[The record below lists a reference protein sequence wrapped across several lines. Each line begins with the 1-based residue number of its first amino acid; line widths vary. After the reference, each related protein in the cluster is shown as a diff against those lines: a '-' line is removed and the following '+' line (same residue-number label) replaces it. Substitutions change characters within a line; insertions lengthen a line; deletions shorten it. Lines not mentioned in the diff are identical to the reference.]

1 MVAPAGGTAFLLEPR
16 LVQVPPSAGQPVT
29 RGLLQSPERRPVRV
43 VVLLDDLERPPALEY
58 VAADQLFLDRRRELV
73 VPGRAQRL
81 HRISEFE
88 VGLSAE
94 LVEAVEVT
102 PGALD
107 ALQRR
112 GELAQRDDRAVV
124 DLAWLVRTRQPD
136 LSSPRHR
143 DPTVAG
149 GQPELSGG
157 SERGAAQVR
166 ASFA

>member
-1 MVAPAGGTAFLLEPR
+1 MGCAHSRIANGRFHRLHPGRSLLMVAPAGGTAFLLEPR

-102 PGALD
+102 LGALD

-112 GELAQRDDRAVV
+112 GELASATTV
-124 DLAWLVRTRQPD
+124 P
-136 LSSPRHR
+136 SSTSPGSSEPVN
-143 DPTVAG
+143 PTSPHLG
-149 GQPELSGG
+149 TGI
-157 SERGAAQVR
+157 RR
-166 ASFA
+166 